1 MNTDMT
7 YIKLIHTRY
16 FKPIQTYPRVDL
28 VLNFC
33 FMEVA
38 QRSGLIIANKIPQ

>member
-1 MNTDMT
+1 MSSGKDS
-7 YIKLIHTRY
+7 RY

-33 FMEVA
+33 FMEAA
-38 QRSGLIIANKIPQ
+38 QRNGLVIANKTPQWGALR